1 MSDRV
6 EYANRLNKIAFKLLA
21 MKNTDKNLSYL
32 PHKGSVKVFFL

>member
-21 MKNTDKNLSYL
+21 MKNTEKTFHTY
-32 PHKGSVKVFFL
+32 PIKEV